1 MLISVQGFMGIWEAI
16 ARVVM
21 PQGWGWRFAPPQ
33 KYQRERQ
40 RAGRDV
46 CPGEVPQSL
55 GQSAN

>member
-1 MLISVQGFMGIWEAI
+1 MGIWEAI

-21 PQGWGWRFAPPQ
+21 PQGRGWRFAPPQ

-40 RAGRDV
+40 RAGREV
-46 CPGEVPQSL
+46 CPGEVSQNL